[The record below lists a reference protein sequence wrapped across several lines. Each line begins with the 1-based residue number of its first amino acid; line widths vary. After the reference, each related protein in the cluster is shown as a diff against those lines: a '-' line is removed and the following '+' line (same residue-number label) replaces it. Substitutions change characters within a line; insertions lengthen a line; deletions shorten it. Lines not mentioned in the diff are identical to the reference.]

1 MGVDISIKEVVKD
14 LLDVID
20 SGGKLHGNRRA
31 LAEHD
36 AESADK
42 YVTELEEQIEETE
55 YIIYNAEDWI
65 DPEVDEMEK
74 KFEEGLKF
82 FSDISSDDE
91 QALLDLVDDI
101 TETLKKQL
109 AKQMMVE
116 LAKVPQVYTR

>member
-1 MGVDISIKEVVKD
+1 M
-14 LLDVID
+14 
-20 SGGKLHGNRRA
+20 
-31 LAEHD
+31 
-36 AESADK
+36 
-42 YVTELEEQIEETE
+42 TELEEQIEETE

>member
-1 MGVDISIKEVVKD
+1 MGVDIKEVVKD

-55 YIIYNAEDWI
+55 YIIYNAEEWI
-65 DPEVDEMEK
+65 DPEVDAMEK
-74 KFEEGLKF
+74 KFEEALEGF
-82 FSDISSDDE
+82 DIFPDDE
-91 QALLDLVDDI
+91 EALLDLIDDL
-101 TETLKKQL
+101 TTTLKEQL
-109 AKQMMVE
+109 AKQTMIE